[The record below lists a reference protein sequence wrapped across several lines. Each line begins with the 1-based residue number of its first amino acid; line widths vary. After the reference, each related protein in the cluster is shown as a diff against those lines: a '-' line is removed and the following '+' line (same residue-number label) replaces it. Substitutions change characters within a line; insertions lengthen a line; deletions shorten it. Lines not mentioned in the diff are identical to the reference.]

1 MLSASGIAGVLAVRR
16 LGTRRM
22 DAIRRGAYR
31 CWSVTLGLV
40 VVEDLLE
47 DIPAQGSTLRRARG
61 WAAKPRVGQ

>member
-1 MLSASGIAGVLAVRR
+1 
-16 LGTRRM
+16 M
-22 DAIRRGAYR
+22 DAIRRGLR

-47 DIPAQGSTLRRARG
+47 DIAQEAILRRARG